1 MKFLIGK
8 KVGMTQLFDENGTV
22 TPVTVIQ
29 AMPNVVVQKKSVET
43 DGYNAV
49 QVASGDVKL
58 NRVNKPTKG
67 HFEKANVEPKK
78 YLNEFKTDDLDSY
91 EIGKE
96 LNVTVF
102 SEGDFVDVV
111 GTSKGKGTQ
120 GVVTRHGFGRGRE
133 THGSKFHRMP
143 GGMGAA
149 TYPGKVWKNHRM
161 AGKTGNERVTVQNL
175 LVVRVD
181 EERNL
186 IFVKGSIPGPK
197 RGKVTVKE
205 TVKQGK

>member
-29 AMPNVVVQKKSVET
+29 AMPNVVVQKKTVET

-96 LNVTVF
+96 LNVTIF

>member
-29 AMPNVVVQKKSVET
+29 AMPNVVVQKKTFET

-67 HFEKANVEPKK
+67 HFEKANIEPKK

-96 LNVTVF
+96 LNVSIF
-102 SEGDFVDVV
+102 AEGDFVDVV

-120 GVVTRHGFGRGRE
+120 GVVSRHGFGRGRE

-175 LVVRVD
+175 RVVRID

>member
-1 MKFLIGK
+1 
-8 KVGMTQLFDENGTV
+8 MTQLFDENGTV

-29 AMPNVVVQKKSVET
+29 AMPNVVVQKKTVET

-96 LNVTVF
+96 LNVSIF
-102 SEGDFVDVV
+102 AEGDFVDVV

-120 GVVTRHGFGRGRE
+120 GVVSRHGFGRGRE

-175 LVVRVD
+175 RVVRID

-197 RGKVTVKE
+197 RGKITVKE

>member
-29 AMPNVVVQKKSVET
+29 AMPNVVVQKKTVEI

-96 LNVTVF
+96 LNVSIF
-102 SEGDFVDVV
+102 AEGDFVDVV

-120 GVVTRHGFGRGRE
+120 GVVSRHGFGRGRE

-175 LVVRVD
+175 RVVRID

-197 RGKVTVKE
+197 RGKITVKE

>member
-1 MKFLIGK
+1 
-8 KVGMTQLFDENGTV
+8 MTQLFDENGTV

-29 AMPNVVVQKKSVET
+29 AMPNVVVQKKTVEI

-96 LNVTVF
+96 LNVSIF
-102 SEGDFVDVV
+102 AEGDFVDVV

-120 GVVTRHGFGRGRE
+120 GVVSRHGFGRGRE

-175 LVVRVD
+175 RVVRID

-197 RGKVTVKE
+197 RGKITVKE

>member
-29 AMPNVVVQKKSVET
+29 AMPNVVVQKKTVET

-96 LNVTVF
+96 LNVSIF
-102 SEGDFVDVV
+102 AEGDFVDVV

-120 GVVTRHGFGRGRE
+120 GVISRHGFGRGRE

-175 LVVRVD
+175 RVVRID

-197 RGKVTVKE
+197 RGKITVKE

>member
-1 MKFLIGK
+1 MRFLIGK

-96 LNVTVF
+96 LNVTIF

>member
-29 AMPNVVVQKKSVET
+29 SMPNVVVQKKSVET

-96 LNVTVF
+96 LNVTIF

-149 TYPGKVWKNHRM
+149 TYPGKVWK
-161 AGKTGNERVTVQNL
+161 L
-175 LVVRVD
+175 S
-181 EERNL
+181 L
-186 IFVKGSIPGPK
+186 IHI
-197 RGKVTVKE
+197 
-205 TVKQGK
+205 

>member
-29 AMPNVVVQKKSVET
+29 AMPNVVVQKKTVET

-91 EIGKE
+91 EIGEE
-96 LNVTVF
+96 LNVSIF
-102 SEGDFVDVV
+102 AEGDFVDVV

-120 GVVTRHGFGRGRE
+120 GVISRHGFGRGRE
-133 THGSKFHRMP
+133 SHGSKFHRMP

-175 LVVRVD
+175 RVVRID

-197 RGKVTVKE
+197 RGKITVKE

>member
-29 AMPNVVVQKKSVET
+29 AMPNVVVQKKTVET

-96 LNVTVF
+96 LNVSIF
-102 SEGDFVDVV
+102 AEGDFVDVV

-120 GVVTRHGFGRGRE
+120 GVISRHGFGRGRE
-133 THGSKFHRMP
+133 SHGSKFHRMP

-175 LVVRVD
+175 RVVRID

-197 RGKVTVKE
+197 RGKITVKE

>member
-1 MKFLIGK
+1 
-8 KVGMTQLFDENGTV
+8 MTQLFDENGTV

-29 AMPNVVVQKKSVET
+29 AMPNIVVQKKTVET

-96 LNVTVF
+96 LNVSIF
-102 SEGDFVDVV
+102 AEGDFVDVV

-120 GVVTRHGFGRGRE
+120 GVVSRHGFGRGRE

-161 AGKTGNERVTVQNL
+161 AGKTGSERVTVQNL
-175 LVVRVD
+175 RVVRID

-197 RGKVTVKE
+197 RGKITVKE

>member
-96 LNVTVF
+96 LNVTIF

-133 THGSKFHRMP
+133 THGSRSTECLVVWELQLISQKFGR
-143 GGMGAA
+143 
-149 TYPGKVWKNHRM
+149 TTEWL
-161 AGKTGNERVTVQNL
+161 ERLVTKEGYSSKCAS
-175 LVVRVD
+175 VRVD

>member
-29 AMPNVVVQKKSVET
+29 AMPNVVVQKKTVEI

-78 YLNEFKTDDLDSY
+78 YLNEFKTDDLDIY

-96 LNVTVF
+96 LNVSIF
-102 SEGDFVDVV
+102 AEGDFVDVV

-120 GVVTRHGFGRGRE
+120 GVVSRHGFGRGRE

-175 LVVRVD
+175 RVVRID

-197 RGKVTVKE
+197 RGKITVKE

>member
-1 MKFLIGK
+1 
-8 KVGMTQLFDENGTV
+8 MTQLFDENGTV

-29 AMPNVVVQKKSVET
+29 AMPNVVVQKKTVET

-67 HFEKANVEPKK
+67 HFENANVEPKK

-96 LNVTVF
+96 LNVSIF
-102 SEGDFVDVV
+102 AEGDFVDVV

-120 GVVTRHGFGRGRE
+120 GVISRHGFGRGRE
-133 THGSKFHRMP
+133 SHGSKFHRMP

-175 LVVRVD
+175 RVVRID

-197 RGKVTVKE
+197 RGKITVKE

>member
-96 LNVTVF
+96 LNVTIF

>member
-1 MKFLIGK
+1 
-8 KVGMTQLFDENGTV
+8 MTQLFDENGTV

-29 AMPNVVVQKKSVET
+29 AMPNVVVQKKTVET

-96 LNVTVF
+96 LNVSIF
-102 SEGDFVDVV
+102 AEGDFVDVV

-120 GVVTRHGFGRGRE
+120 GVISRHGFGRGRE
-133 THGSKFHRMP
+133 SHGSKFHRMP

-175 LVVRVD
+175 RVVRID

-197 RGKVTVKE
+197 RGKITVKE

>member
-197 RGKVTVKE
+197 RGKITVKE

>member
-1 MKFLIGK
+1 
-8 KVGMTQLFDENGTV
+8 MTQLFDENGTV

-29 AMPNVVVQKKSVET
+29 AMPNVVVQKKTVET

-96 LNVTVF
+96 LNVSIFV
-102 SEGDFVDVV
+102 EGDFVDVV

-120 GVVTRHGFGRGRE
+120 GVVSRHGFGRGRE

-175 LVVRVD
+175 RVVRID

-197 RGKVTVKE
+197 RGKITVKE

>member
-67 HFEKANVEPKK
+67 HFEKANIEPKK

-96 LNVTVF
+96 LNVTIF

>member
-29 AMPNVVVQKKSVET
+29 AMPNVVVQKKTVET

-58 NRVNKPTKG
+58 NRVNKPIKG

-96 LNVTVF
+96 LNVSIF
-102 SEGDFVDVV
+102 AEGDFVDVV

-120 GVVTRHGFGRGRE
+120 GVVSRHGFGRGRE

-175 LVVRVD
+175 RVVRID

-197 RGKVTVKE
+197 RGKITVKE

>member
-8 KVGMTQLFDENGTV
+8 KVGMTQLFDGNGTV

-29 AMPNVVVQKKSVET
+29 AMPNVVVQKKTVET

-96 LNVTVF
+96 LNVSIF
-102 SEGDFVDVV
+102 AEGDFVDVV

-120 GVVTRHGFGRGRE
+120 GVISRHGFGRGRE
-133 THGSKFHRMP
+133 SHGSKFHRMP

-175 LVVRVD
+175 RVVRID

-197 RGKVTVKE
+197 RGKITVKE

>member
-1 MKFLIGK
+1 
-8 KVGMTQLFDENGTV
+8 MTQLFDENGTV

-96 LNVTVF
+96 LNVTIF

>member
-1 MKFLIGK
+1 
-8 KVGMTQLFDENGTV
+8 MTQLFDENGTV

-197 RGKVTVKE
+197 RGKVTVKAVSY
-205 TVKQGK
+205 THLTLPTICSV

>member
-96 LNVTVF
+96 LNVSIF
-102 SEGDFVDVV
+102 AEGDFVDVV

-120 GVVTRHGFGRGRE
+120 GVISRHGFGRGRE
-133 THGSKFHRMP
+133 SHGSKFHRMP

-175 LVVRVD
+175 RVVRID

-197 RGKVTVKE
+197 RGKITVKE

>member
-91 EIGKE
+91 EIGK
-96 LNVTVF
+96 N
-102 SEGDFVDVV
+102 
-111 GTSKGKGTQ
+111 
-120 GVVTRHGFGRGRE
+120 
-133 THGSKFHRMP
+133 
-143 GGMGAA
+143 
-149 TYPGKVWKNHRM
+149 
-161 AGKTGNERVTVQNL
+161 
-175 LVVRVD
+175 
-181 EERNL
+181 
-186 IFVKGSIPGPK
+186 
-197 RGKVTVKE
+197 
-205 TVKQGK
+205 

>member
-1 MKFLIGK
+1 
-8 KVGMTQLFDENGTV
+8 MTQLFDENGTV

-29 AMPNVVVQKKSVET
+29 AMPNVVVQKKTFET

-67 HFEKANVEPKK
+67 HFEKANIEPKK

-96 LNVTVF
+96 LNVSIF
-102 SEGDFVDVV
+102 AEGDFVDVV

-120 GVVTRHGFGRGRE
+120 GVVSRHGFGRGRE

-175 LVVRVD
+175 RVVRID

>member
-29 AMPNVVVQKKSVET
+29 AMPNVVVQKKTVET

>member
-29 AMPNVVVQKKSVET
+29 AMPNIVVQKKTVET

-96 LNVTVF
+96 LNVSIF
-102 SEGDFVDVV
+102 AEGDFVDVV

-120 GVVTRHGFGRGRE
+120 GVVSRHGFGRGRE

-161 AGKTGNERVTVQNL
+161 AGKTGSERVTVQNL
-175 LVVRVD
+175 RVVRID

-197 RGKVTVKE
+197 RGKITVKE

>member
-29 AMPNVVVQKKSVET
+29 AMPNVVVQKKTVET

-49 QVASGDVKL
+49 QIASGDVKL

-96 LNVTVF
+96 LNVSIF
-102 SEGDFVDVV
+102 AEGDFVDVV

-120 GVVTRHGFGRGRE
+120 GVISRHGFGRGRE
-133 THGSKFHRMP
+133 SHGSKFHRMP

-175 LVVRVD
+175 RVVRID

-197 RGKVTVKE
+197 RGKITVKE

>member
-29 AMPNVVVQKKSVET
+29 AMPNVVVQKKTVET

-96 LNVTVF
+96 LNVSIF
-102 SEGDFVDVV
+102 AEGDFVDVV

-120 GVVTRHGFGRGRE
+120 GVVSRHGFGRGRE

-175 LVVRVD
+175 RVVRID

-197 RGKVTVKE
+197 RGKITVKE

>member
-1 MKFLIGK
+1 
-8 KVGMTQLFDENGTV
+8 
-22 TPVTVIQ
+22 
-29 AMPNVVVQKKSVET
+29 
-43 DGYNAV
+43 
-49 QVASGDVKL
+49 
-58 NRVNKPTKG
+58 
-67 HFEKANVEPKK
+67 
-78 YLNEFKTDDLDSY
+78 
-91 EIGKE
+91 
-96 LNVTVF
+96 
-102 SEGDFVDVV
+102 
-111 GTSKGKGTQ
+111 
-120 GVVTRHGFGRGRE
+120 
-133 THGSKFHRMP
+133 
-143 GGMGAA
+143 MGAA